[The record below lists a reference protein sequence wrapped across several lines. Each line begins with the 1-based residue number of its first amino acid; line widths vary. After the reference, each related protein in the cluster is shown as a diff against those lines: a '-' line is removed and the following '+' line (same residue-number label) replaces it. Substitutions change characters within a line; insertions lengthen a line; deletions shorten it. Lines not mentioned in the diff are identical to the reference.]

1 MQLDN
6 LPKLDVVADVP
17 VTYNDDGEPVMG
29 FRIVGKDSEQYRK
42 QAKENKAA
50 AFKRG
55 AVKRTQID
63 AKTSEGAAELVDLVE
78 CTDRS
83 LAEAVVV
90 DWYGF
95 TSNRQAAVFD
105 KALVKELF
113 DKYPTW
119 VDKVSLALEND
130 SNFMKS

>member
-17 VTYNDDGEPVMG
+17 VVYNNDGDPVMG
-29 FRIVGKDSEQYRK
+29 FKIVGKDSERYRK
-42 QAKENKAA
+42 QAKANRAA

-63 AKTSEGAAELVDLVE
+63 AKTQEGAAELVELVE
-78 CTDRS
+78 ETDRS

-90 DWYGF
+90 EWYGF
-95 TSNRQAAVFD
+95 TSNGQPAAFD

-119 VDKVSLALEND
+119 IYKVSLALEND

>member
-6 LPKLDVVADVP
+6 LPTLDVVADVP
-17 VTYNDDGEPVMG
+17 VIYNADGDPVMG
-29 FRIVGKDSEQYRK
+29 FKIVGKDSAQYCK
-42 QAKENKAA
+42 QSKANKAA

-63 AKTSEGAAELVDLVE
+63 AKTKEGSEAITEIIEVN
-78 CTDRS
+78 DRS

-95 TSNRQAAVFD
+95 TSGGEPAAFD
-105 KALVKELF
+105 KSSVKDLL

-119 VDKVSLALEND
+119 VDKILTALEND
-130 SNFMKS
+130 SNFMKI